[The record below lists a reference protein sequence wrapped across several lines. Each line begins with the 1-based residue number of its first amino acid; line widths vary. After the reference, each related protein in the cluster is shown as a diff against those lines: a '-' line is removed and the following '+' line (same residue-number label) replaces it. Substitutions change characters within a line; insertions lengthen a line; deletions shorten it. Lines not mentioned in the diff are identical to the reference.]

1 VCLWCGSRVHHHLH
15 NAVAIAK
22 VNKDE
27 AAVVS
32 ATVDPAGET
41 DTTLSIA
48 RAQRAADVAAK
59 AGCESS

>member
-1 VCLWCGSRVHHHLH
+1 MCLWRSRRINHHLH
-15 NAVAIAK
+15 DAVAIAK

-27 AAVVS
+27 AAVVP

-48 RAQRAADVAAK
+48 RAQCAADVAAK

>member
-1 VCLWCGSRVHHHLH
+1 MRLWSGGSVHHHLH
-15 NAVAIAK
+15 DAVAIAK

-27 AAVVS
+27 AAMVS
-32 ATVDPAGET
+32 ATVDPASET

-48 RAQRAADVAAK
+48 CAQCAADVAAK

>member
-1 VCLWCGSRVHHHLH
+1 VCFWRSRRIHHHLH
-15 NAVAIAK
+15 DAVAIAK

-48 RAQRAADVAAK
+48 RAQCAADVAAK
-59 AGCESS
+59 AGCESP